1 MKENKKTLLWLDDWR
16 NPWDEEI
23 DWMVFSPIGRD
34 VDVVWVKSYKQFT
47 EWITTHGLP
56 DAICFDHDLGKLTE
70 VEMRKLGYS
79 KKEAREKKNMEL
91 SGYDCAKWLVD
102 YCMEKNT
109 DIPVFNIQSSNGAGK
124 LNIESY
130 LNNYRKVFRG
140 EK

>member
-1 MKENKKTLLWLDDWR
+1 MNKKTLLWLDDWR

-34 VDVVWVKSYKQFT
+34 VNVVWVKSYKEFT
-47 EWITTHGLP
+47 EWISTNGLP

-109 DIPVFNIQSSNGAGK
+109 DISGFNIQSSNGAGK

>member
-34 VDVVWVKSYKQFT
+34 VDIVWVKTYKEFT
-47 EWITTHGLP
+47 EWITNNGLP

-102 YCMEKNT
+102 YCMNKNI
-109 DIPVFNIQSSNGAGK
+109 DIPDFNIQSSNGAGK

-130 LNNYRKVFRG
+130 LNNYRKIYRG